1 MVRGKKVIKSRFD
14 VYHHLKVT
22 YLTKVELDVRDLA
35 WRSSLKQSCSVLHK
49 EQLLFLG
56 H

>member
-1 MVRGKKVIKSRFD
+1 MVRGKKVIKPYFD

-22 YLTKVELDVRDLA
+22 CLTKVELGARDLA
-35 WRSSLKQSCSVLHK
+35 WRRSLKQSCSVSHK